1 MSEELIKRKIIR
13 GLILAVLA
21 ILANIL
27 AGSVLI

>member
-21 ILANIL
+21 ILVNIL
-27 AGSVLI
+27 AGSILI